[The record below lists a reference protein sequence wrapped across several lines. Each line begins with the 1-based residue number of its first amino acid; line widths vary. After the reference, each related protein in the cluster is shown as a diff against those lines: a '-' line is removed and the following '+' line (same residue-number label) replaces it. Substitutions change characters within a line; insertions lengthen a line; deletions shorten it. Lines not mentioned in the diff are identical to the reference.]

1 MADRVDDEAA
11 FEEVL
16 AFLDNPPEPG
26 GAEDARFGERLR
38 QVIAASV
45 PLSEDDDPE
54 DAPTLALDV
63 DLRAR
68 LETLAHKRAQGRY
81 FGEHPDGI
89 GPTLGM
95 DLSKPQDF

>member
-1 MADRVDDEAA
+1 MADRVDDETAL
-11 FEEVL
+11 EDVM

-38 QVIAASV
+38 QVIAASA

-54 DAPTLALDV
+54 DAPTLALDA

-68 LETLAHKRAQGRY
+68 LEALAHRRAQGSY

-95 DLSKPQDF
+95 DLSKA